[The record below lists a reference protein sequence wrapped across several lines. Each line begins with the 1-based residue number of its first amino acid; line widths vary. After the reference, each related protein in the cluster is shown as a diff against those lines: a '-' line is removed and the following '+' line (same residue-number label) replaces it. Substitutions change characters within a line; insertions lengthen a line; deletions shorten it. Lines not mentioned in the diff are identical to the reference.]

1 MSYTFDEWMNENDGV
16 SLRMER
22 IYDDLVKNPNDLV
35 DNWKQIKDYLQ
46 AAYDEGFDNGYSTG
60 YDDGCEIGSE
70 IQ

>member
-1 MSYTFDEWMNENDGV
+1 MSNTFDEWLNETEGF

-22 IYDDLVKNPNDLV
+22 IYDDLVKNPKDIV
-35 DNWKQIKDYLQ
+35 DNWQQIKEWLQ
-46 AAYDEGFDNGYSTG
+46 ASYDEGFDNGYSVG